1 MDKEQQLLQNILD
14 RITANDIEVQ
24 ILEEERAALSPVD
37 LKMKNELREM
47 IRKVNS
53 DSTKLLGL
61 YHSISQDV
69 NVKNAKVR
77 AEVQLVLE
85 SVKTIAS
92 KTEGENNAKK
102 IVRFIDMF
110 SKGVDIDGNKEESKE
125 N

>member
-110 SKGVDIDGNKEESKE
+110 SKGVDINGNKEESKE